1 MTARIAA
8 NGDTIAAIATA
19 PGRGGIGIIRLSG
32 PSSRSIAER
41 LCRRVLTPRTA
52 HFAALRD
59 SSEQALDDA
68 VILFYPQPASFT
80 GEDVV
85 ELQCHGSPVQ
95 LQVILRE
102 CLTQGAR
109 AALPGEFSQRAFLN
123 DKLDLVQ
130 AEAIAD
136 LIESGSEAAA
146 RGALRSLS
154 GEFSRRVASLLEQL
168 IGLRIFIEAAID
180 FPEEEIDFIA
190 DSDVLSQLKELLTA
204 LADTLTAARQG
215 RALRDG
221 IKLVLAGAP
230 NAGKSSLLNQLAG
243 QDAAIVTAIPGTTR
257 DVLREQITID
267 GLPLHIVD
275 TAGLHEGSDEVER
288 EGVRRARQEMA
299 VGDRILLVVDDS
311 DAANQLPPA
320 GLIAGFSNELPAGVA
335 VTIVRNKCDISGR
348 PPGKEES
355 DAYTAIS
362 LSAKS
367 GDGLELLR
375 THLLDIAG
383 VSDPTGVEFS
393 ARQRH
398 INALED
404 TTRHIQTATSQLVEH
419 NSAELVAED
428 LRYAQDSL
436 SGITGEYSSDDL
448 LGDIF
453 SSFCIGK

>member
-1 MTARIAA
+1 MAARIAA
-8 NGDTIAAIATA
+8 SGDTIAAIATA

-32 PSSRSIAER
+32 LSSRSIAER
-41 LCRRVLTPRTA
+41 LCRRELIPRTA

-102 CLTQGAR
+102 CLAQGAR

-154 GEFSRRVASLLEQL
+154 GEFSRRVAGLLEQL
-168 IGLRIFIEAAID
+168 IRLRIFVEAAID

-190 DSDVLSQLKELLTA
+190 DSDVLSQLKALLIA
-204 LADTLTAARQG
+204 LEDTLTAARQG

-243 QDAAIVTAIPGTTR
+243 QDTAIVTAIPGTTR
-257 DVLREQITID
+257 DVLREQITIE

-275 TAGLHEGSDEVER
+275 TAGLHESSDEVER

-311 DAANQLPPA
+311 NAANQLSPA
-320 GLIAGFSNELPAGVA
+320 GLIASFSSELPAGVA

-348 PPGKEES
+348 PPGKEEC
-355 DAYTAIS
+355 DGYTAIS

-367 GDGLELLR
+367 GDGLAMLR
-375 THLLDIAG
+375 AHLLDVAG

-404 TTRHIQTATSQLVEH
+404 TTRHIQTAKSQLVEH